1 MTFHC
6 PGCDQEKDASEFAA
20 KNKARGTRQRWC
32 RAGQA
37 AANKK
42 HYLNNKQIYLERS
55 HNRNERIL
63 VENQQKIQEYLRTH
77 PCVDCGNTDVRVLEF
92 DHAHGKKSG
101 NISKMVRLHY
111 SWSTIKAEI
120 AKCEVR
126 CANCHRIKTMERG
139 NQWRFDF
146 APNE

>member
-20 KNKARGTRQRWC
+20 KNKAKGTRQRWC
-32 RAGQA
+32 RACQA
-37 AANKK
+37 VANKK
-42 HYLNNKQIYLERS
+42 HYLNNKQIYITRAITRS
-55 HNRNERIL
+55 
-63 VENQQKIQEYLRTH
+63 QQIIEEHRKKIYAYLSKH
-77 PCVDCGNTDVRVLEF
+77 PCIDCGNTDIRVLEF
-92 DHAHGKKSG
+92 DHVYGTKAG
-101 NISKMVRLHY
+101 NITHMLHRAFP
-111 SWSTIKAEI
+111 WPLIEEEI